1 MIGRGVL
8 LTGRGVVSP
17 LGVGIEPHWEALCA
31 GASAVGR
38 RDRLAALGL
47 PASRGA
53 EVAPDAI
60 QPHLARLPR
69 KQQKLWNR
77 ATLLAM
83 LGGALAMEDAGLGP
97 GAGDPHRFG
106 VLLGVNVL
114 AWDLDA
120 MLEYLAA
127 SESPDRPGM
136 LDVARA
142 SGFCMRSINP
152 LDFSLKTLPNLI
164 AGHLAIA
171 NDAQGFCRAV
181 TEGHVGGARAIG
193 DAARLVDEGD
203 LDVALCG
210 GADDQLEELF
220 FATHWAG
227 RVIAGDDGR
236 PGLVPGEGSGLLVLE
251 EAEHALARG
260 ARVHGELVG
269 FASAAGDGRLGGGDD
284 PQRLSDRLT
293 RVIDTVLEEATTA
306 PDLISLHGDGIP
318 THDRA
323 EDAALARTLGAVAPS
338 APRLRLKAAHADLGA
353 AAGPVELLACSS
365 ALRHATLPP
374 AVANHDSE
382 ARRGRQGASSATA
395 CSVYTALSTTP
406 VFRSALV
413 LTLGLFGECSAL
425 MMRS

>member
-1 MIGRGVL
+1 VSGRSVV

-31 GASAVGR
+31 GRSAIGR
-38 RDRLAALGL
+38 RDRLVALGL

-53 EVAPDAI
+53 EVAPGAI

-83 LGGALAMEDAGLGP
+83 LGGALAMDDAGLGA
-97 GAGDPHRFG
+97 GTGDPRRFG
-106 VLLGVNVL
+106 VLLGVNTL
-114 AWDLDA
+114 AWDLGS

-127 SESPDRPGM
+127 SESVVVPGT

-142 SGFCMRSINP
+142 SAFCMRSINP

-171 NDAQGFCRAV
+171 HDAQGFCRAL
-181 TEGHVGGARAIG
+181 TEGHVGGARAVG
-193 DAARLVDEGD
+193 DAVRLIAEGD

-220 FATHWAG
+220 FAAHWG
-227 RVIAGDDGR
+227 GGVIAGDDGR

-251 EAEHALARG
+251 EAEHAIARG
-260 ARVHGELVG
+260 ARIHGELVG
-269 FASAAGDGRLGGGDD
+269 FASVAGDGRLGGGDD
-284 PQRLSDRLT
+284 PRPLTERLT
-293 RVIDTVLEEATTA
+293 RVIDTVLEEAKTA
-306 PDLISLHGDGIP
+306 PDLVSLHGDGIP
-318 THDRA
+318 AHDQA

-353 AAGPVELLACSS
+353 AASPVELLACAS
-365 ALRHATLPP
+365 ALRHATVPP
-374 AVANHDSE
+374 VVSDDPPS
-382 ARRGRQGASSATA
+382 R
-395 CSVYTALSTTP
+395 TP
-406 VFRSALV
+406 VLRSALM

>member
-1 MIGRGVL
+1 MIGRGVV

-31 GASAVGR
+31 GRSAVGR

-53 EVAPDAI
+53 EVAPEAI
-60 QPHLARLPR
+60 QPHLGRLPR

-77 ATLLAM
+77 TTLLAM
-83 LGGALAMEDAGLGP
+83 LGGALAMEDAGLGA
-97 GAGDPHRFG
+97 GAGDPRRFG
-106 VLLGVNVL
+106 VLLGVNML
-114 AWDLDA
+114 AWDLGS

-127 SESPDRPGM
+127 AESQVAPGV

-142 SGFCMRSINP
+142 SAFCMRSINP

-171 NDAQGFCRAV
+171 NDARGFCRAV
-181 TEGHVGGARAIG
+181 TEGHVGGARAVG
-193 DAARLVDEGD
+193 DAARLIDEGD

-220 FATHWAG
+220 VAAHWG
-227 RVIAGDDGR
+227 GGVIAADDGR

-269 FASAAGDGRLGGGDD
+269 FASAAGDGDLGGGDD
-284 PQRLSDRLT
+284 PRRLADRLT
-293 RVIDTVLEEATTA
+293 RVIDTVLQEARTA
-306 PDLISLHGDGIP
+306 PDLVSLHGDGIP
-318 THDRA
+318 AHDEA
-323 EDAALARTLGAVAPS
+323 EGVALALTLGVVAPS

-353 AAGPVELLACSS
+353 AASPVELLACSS

-374 AVANHDSE
+374 AVSDH
-382 ARRGRQGASSATA
+382 RP
-395 CSVYTALSTTP
+395 STTP

-413 LTLGLFGECSAL
+413 LALGLFGECSAL

>member
-1 MIGRGVL
+1 MTGRSVV

-17 LGVGIEPHWEALCA
+17 LGVGIDQHWEALCA
-31 GASAVGR
+31 GRSAVSR

-53 EVAPDAI
+53 EVAPEAI

-83 LGGALAMEDAGLGP
+83 LAGALAMEDAALSP
-97 GAGDPHRFG
+97 GAGDPQRFG

-114 AWDLDA
+114 AWDLGS

-127 SESPDRPGM
+127 AESPDTPCV
-136 LDVARA
+136 LDMARA

-181 TEGHVGGARAIG
+181 TEGHVGGARAVG
-193 DAARLVDEGD
+193 DAVRLIDEGD

-220 FATHWAG
+220 FATHWG
-227 RVIAGDDGR
+227 GGVIAGDDGR
-236 PGLVPGEGSGLLVLE
+236 AGLVPGEGSGLLVLE

-260 ARVHGELVG
+260 ARVHGEIVG
-269 FASAAGDGRLGGGDD
+269 FASAAGDGDLGGGDH
-284 PQRLSDRLT
+284 PERLADRLA
-293 RVIDTVLEEATTA
+293 RVVDSVLEEARTA
-306 PDLISLHGDGIP
+306 PDLVSLHGDGIAA
-318 THDRA
+318 HDQA
-323 EDAALARTLGAVAPS
+323 ERAALARTLGAVAPS
-338 APRLRLKAAHADLGA
+338 APRLRLKEAHADLGA
-353 AAGPVELLACSS
+353 AASPVELLACASV
-365 ALRHATLPP
+365 LRHATLPP
-374 AVANHDSE
+374 AVS
-382 ARRGRQGASSATA
+382 ARST
-395 CSVYTALSTTP
+395 STTP

-413 LTLGLFGECSAL
+413 LAIGLFGECSAL

>member
-1 MIGRGVL
+1 MRGRGVV

-17 LGVGIEPHWEALCA
+17 LGVGIEPHWQALCA
-31 GASAVGR
+31 GRSAVGR

-83 LGGALAMEDAGLGP
+83 LGGALAMEDAGLGV
-97 GAGDPHRFG
+97 GAGDPRRFG
-106 VLLGVNVL
+106 VLLGVNML
-114 AWDLDA
+114 AWDLGS

-127 SESPDRPGM
+127 SESTVTPGT

-142 SGFCMRSINP
+142 SAFCMRSINP

-171 NDAQGFCRAV
+171 NDAQGFCRAL
-181 TEGHVGGARAIG
+181 TEGHVGGARAVG
-193 DAARLVDEGD
+193 DAVRLIDEGD

-220 FATHWAG
+220 FATHWG
-227 RVIAGDDGR
+227 GGVIAGDDGR

-251 EAEHALARG
+251 EAEHAIARG
-260 ARVHGELVG
+260 ARVHGEMVG
-269 FASAAGDGRLGGGDD
+269 FASAAGDGCLGGGDD
-284 PQRLSDRLT
+284 PQRLTDRLT
-293 RVIDTVLEEATTA
+293 RVIDTVLEEAKTV
-306 PDLISLHGDGIP
+306 PDLVSLHGDGIP
-318 THDRA
+318 AHDRA
-323 EDAALARTLGAVAPS
+323 EDAALARTLGAVSPS
-338 APRLRLKAAHADLGA
+338 APRLKLKAAHADLGA
-353 AAGPVELLACSS
+353 AASPVELLACSS
-365 ALRHATLPP
+365 ALRHATVPP
-374 AVANHDSE
+374 DVSDHDPESRLG
-382 ARRGRQGASSATA
+382 RRGPSPAM
-395 CSVYTALSTTP
+395 TP
-406 VFRSALV
+406 VLRSVLV

>member
-1 MIGRGVL
+1 VRGRGVV

-31 GASAVGR
+31 GRSAVGR
-38 RDRLAALGL
+38 RDRLTALGL

-53 EVAPDAI
+53 EVTPDAI

-77 ATLLAM
+77 TTLLAM
-83 LGGALAMEDAGLGP
+83 LGGALAMDDAGLGA
-97 GAGDPHRFG
+97 GAGDPRRFG
-106 VLLGVNVL
+106 VLLGVNML
-114 AWDLDA
+114 AWDLGS

-127 SESPDRPGM
+127 SESAVTPGT

-142 SGFCMRSINP
+142 SAFCMRSINP
-152 LDFSLKTLPNLI
+152 IDFSLKTLPNLI

-171 NDAQGFCRAV
+171 HDAQGFCRAL
-181 TEGHVGGARAIG
+181 TEGHVGGARAVG
-193 DAARLVDEGD
+193 DAARLIDEGD

-210 GADDQLEELF
+210 GADDQLEEQF
-220 FATHWAG
+220 FATHWG
-227 RVIAGDDGR
+227 GGVIAGDDGR

-251 EAEHALARG
+251 EAERAIARG
-260 ARVHGELVG
+260 ARIHGELVG
-269 FASAAGDGRLGGGDD
+269 FASAAGDGHLGGDDD
-284 PQRLSDRLT
+284 PQRMTERLT
-293 RVIDTVLEEATTA
+293 RVIDTVLEEAKTA
-306 PDLISLHGDGIP
+306 PDLVSLHGDGIP
-318 THDRA
+318 AHDQA

-353 AAGPVELLACSS
+353 AASPVELLACAS

-374 AVANHDSE
+374 TVSGHAPS
-382 ARRGRQGASSATA
+382 R
-395 CSVYTALSTTP
+395 TP
-406 VFRSALV
+406 VLRSVLV

>member
-1 MIGRGVL
+1 VTGRGVV

-17 LGVGIEPHWEALCA
+17 LGVGIDPHWEALCA
-31 GASAVGR
+31 GRSAVGP

-53 EVAPDAI
+53 EVAPEAI
-60 QPHLARLPR
+60 QPHLGRLPR

-77 ATLLAM
+77 ATFLAM
-83 LGGALAMEDAGLGP
+83 LAGALAMEDAGLGP
-97 GAGDPHRFG
+97 GAGDPQRFG
-106 VLLGVNVL
+106 VLLGVNVP
-114 AWDLDA
+114 AWDLGA
-120 MLEYLAA
+120 MLDYLAA
-127 SESPDRPGM
+127 SESQETPGT

-152 LDFSLKTLPNLI
+152 LDYSLKTLPNLT

-181 TEGHVGGARAIG
+181 TEGHVGGARAVG
-193 DAARLVDEGD
+193 DAARLIDEGD

-220 FATHWAG
+220 VATHWAG
-227 RVIAGDDGR
+227 GVIAADEGR

-251 EAEHALARG
+251 DAEHALARG

-269 FASAAGDGRLGGGDD
+269 FASAAGDGALGGGDD
-284 PQRLSDRLT
+284 PERLSSRLT
-293 RVIDTVLEEATTA
+293 RVIDAVLEEAKTA
-306 PDLISLHGDGIP
+306 PDLVSLHGDGIP
-318 THDRA
+318 AHDRA
-323 EDAALARTLGAVAPS
+323 EEAAVARTLGAVAPS

-374 AVANHDSE
+374 AV
-382 ARRGRQGASSATA
+382 SAHA
-395 CSVYTALSTTP
+395 PLRTP

-425 MMRS
+425 MLRAFSAADR

>member
-1 MIGRGVL
+1 VTGRGVV

-17 LGVGIEPHWEALCA
+17 LGVGIEPHWDALCA
-31 GASAVGR
+31 GRSAIGR

-47 PASRGA
+47 PAARGA
-53 EVAPDAI
+53 EVTPEAL

-77 ATLLAM
+77 TTLLAM
-83 LGGALAMEDAGLGP
+83 LGGALAMEDAGLGS
-97 GAGDPHRFG
+97 GAGDPRRFG
-106 VLLGVNVL
+106 VLLGVSML
-114 AWDLDA
+114 AWDLGS

-127 SESPDRPGM
+127 AESPSTPGE

-142 SGFCMRSINP
+142 SAFCMRAINP

-171 NDAQGFCRAV
+171 NDAQAFCRAII
-181 TEGHVGGARAIG
+181 EGHVGGARAIG
-193 DAARLVDEGD
+193 DAARLIDEGD

-210 GADDQLEELF
+210 GADDQLDELF
-220 FATHWAG
+220 FATHWG
-227 RVIAGDDGR
+227 GGVIAADDGR

-251 EAEHALARG
+251 QAEHAIARG

-269 FASAAGDGRLGGGDD
+269 FASAAGDGDLGGGNDS
-284 PQRLSDRLT
+284 QRLADRLT
-293 RVIDTVLEEATTA
+293 RVIDTVLEEAKTA
-306 PDLISLHGDGIP
+306 PDLVSLHGDGIP
-318 THDRA
+318 VHDEA
-323 EDAALARTLGAVAPS
+323 EGMALARTLAAVAPS

-353 AAGPVELLACSS
+353 AASPVELLACAS

-374 AVANHDSE
+374 AVADHSPS
-382 ARRGRQGASSATA
+382 RT
-395 CSVYTALSTTP
+395 L

>member
-1 MIGRGVL
+1 MTGRSVV

-17 LGVGIEPHWEALCA
+17 LGVGIDQHWEALCA
-31 GASAVGR
+31 GRSAVSR

-53 EVAPDAI
+53 EVAPEAI

-83 LGGALAMEDAGLGP
+83 LAGALAMEDAALSP
-97 GAGDPHRFG
+97 GAGDPQRFG
-106 VLLGVNVL
+106 VLLGVNML
-114 AWDLDA
+114 AWDLGS

-127 SESPDRPGM
+127 AESPDTPCV
-136 LDVARA
+136 LDMARA

-181 TEGHVGGARAIG
+181 TEGHVGGARAVG
-193 DAARLVDEGD
+193 DAVRLIDEGD

-220 FATHWAG
+220 FATHWG
-227 RVIAGDDGR
+227 GGVIAGDDGR
-236 PGLVPGEGSGLLVLE
+236 AGLVPGEGSGLLVLE

-260 ARVHGELVG
+260 ARVHGEIVG
-269 FASAAGDGRLGGGDD
+269 FASAAGDGDLGGGDH
-284 PQRLSDRLT
+284 PERLADRLA
-293 RVIDTVLEEATTA
+293 RVVDSVLEEARTA
-306 PDLISLHGDGIP
+306 PDLVSLHGDGIAA
-318 THDRA
+318 HDQA
-323 EDAALARTLGAVAPS
+323 ERAALARTLGAVAPS
-338 APRLRLKAAHADLGA
+338 APRLRLKEAHADLGA
-353 AAGPVELLACSS
+353 AASPVELLACAS

-374 AVANHDSE
+374 AVS
-382 ARRGRQGASSATA
+382 ARST
-395 CSVYTALSTTP
+395 STTP

-413 LTLGLFGECSAL
+413 LAIGLFGECSAL

>member
-1 MIGRGVL
+1 MV

-17 LGVGIEPHWEALCA
+17 LGVGIEAHWEALCA
-31 GASAVGR
+31 GRSAVGR

-47 PASRGA
+47 STVRGA
-53 EVAPDAI
+53 EIAPETVE
-60 QPHLARLPR
+60 PHLARLPR

-83 LGGALAMEDAGLGP
+83 LAGSLAMEDAALAP
-97 GAGDPHRFG
+97 GAGDPHRLG
-106 VLLGVNVL
+106 VLLGVSTQ
-114 AWDLDA
+114 AWDLGS

-127 SESPDRPGM
+127 SESATTPGT

-142 SGFCMRSINP
+142 SAFCMRAINP

-171 NDAQGFCRAV
+171 NDAQGFCRAL
-181 TEGHVGGARAIG
+181 TEGHVGGARAVG
-193 DAARLVDEGD
+193 DAARLITEGD

-220 FATHWAG
+220 VATYWG
-227 RVIAGDDGR
+227 VGVIAGDDGR
-236 PGLVPGEGSGLLVLE
+236 PGLVPGEGAGVLVLE
-251 EAEHALARG
+251 EAEHAIARG

-269 FASAAGDGRLGGGDD
+269 FASAAGDGNLVGAGDPPRLA
-284 PQRLSDRLT
+284 DRLT
-293 RVIDTVLEEATTA
+293 RVIDEALEEAKTA
-306 PDLISLHGDGIP
+306 PDLVSLHGDGIP
-318 THDRA
+318 AHDRA
-323 EDAALARTLGAVAPS
+323 EATALARTLGVVAPS

-374 AVANHDSE
+374 AAADHAPS
-382 ARRGRQGASSATA
+382 R
-395 CSVYTALSTTP
+395 TP
-406 VFRSALV
+406 VFRSVLL

-425 MMRS
+425 MMRT